1 LKFLKKFPIL
11 TGMEERFEMETVAAM
26 EQAKE
31 KA

>member
-11 TGMEERFEMETVAAM
+11 TGMEMRFERETVAAM